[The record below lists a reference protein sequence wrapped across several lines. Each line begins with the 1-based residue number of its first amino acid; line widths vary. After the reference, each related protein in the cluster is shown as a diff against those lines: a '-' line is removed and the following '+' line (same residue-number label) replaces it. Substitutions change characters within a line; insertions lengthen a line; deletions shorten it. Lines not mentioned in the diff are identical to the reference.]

1 MQMAAGWDCDKLEKA
16 RRMIDLALVSV
27 LLDAGAGPSWKYKEP
42 GTEDVYTRSE
52 GLGIASL
59 HMFLQGAFSSDLLNP
74 HCSDADALAGLPS
87 DAIAKAFQVV
97 RTLLCIISGSVH
109 PCLTVILLLIG

>member
-1 MQMAAGWDCDKLEKA
+1 
-16 RRMIDLALVSV
+16 MIDLALVSV

-42 GTEDVYTRSE
+42 GTEDFYNRSE

-74 HCSDADALAGLPS
+74 HCSDADALAGLPD

-97 RTLLCIISGSVH
+97 RAVSVSAY
-109 PCLTVILLLIG
+109 LGLVALI